1 MKLKEV
7 SENIWEVEKADGM
20 LVPVKIYASKKIIDN
35 IKDDDS
41 IQQSINVS
49 KLPGIIGSSIAM
61 PDMHQG
67 YGFPIGGVAAF
78 DLENGV
84 ISPGGVG
91 FDINCGVRILVTN
104 ITKEEFLSKREKV
117 VDKVHTIIPNG
128 LGRENKEKLSDEKLD
143 NYLKFGV
150 KFAVEEGFGVEEDL
164 KNCEDE
170 GFVENVDVSL
180 ISQRARA
187 RGKPQLGTLGAGNH
201 FIEFQVVDEIFDKA
215 LANKLELSKDLV
227 CVMVHCGSRGLGHQ
241 VASDYIQKMERNC
254 DLSKLPDRQ
263 LVYAPIKSELGQEYL
278 KAMNCAVNFAFANR
292 QIIMHKIREV
302 LADSFEDYSDF
313 LLRDVCHNIA
323 KIEKHKNSEVEK
335 EVCVHRKGATRA
347 FKGETVL
354 IPGSMGTSSY
364 VLIGGAEAENLS
376 FSSTAHGA
384 GRIMGRTNAGRS
396 IKYSDVK
403 KELDEKGI
411 YVKST
416 NEKGIVQEAP
426 EAYKDVDEVVE
437 VSDKL
442 GLAKK
447 VVRLV
452 PLAVIKG

>member
-7 SENIWEVEKADGM
+7 SENVWEVEKVEGM
-20 LVPVKIYASKKIIDN
+20 LVPVRIYASKGILNN

-41 IQQSINVS
+41 IQQAINVS
-49 KLPGIIGSSIAM
+49 KLPGIIDFSIAL

-78 DLENGV
+78 DLEDGV

-104 ITKEEFLSKREKV
+104 IKKKEFMSKREKV
-117 VDKVHTIIPNG
+117 VNKVQEIIPNG
-128 LGRENKEKLSDEKLD
+128 LGKGNKEKLSDEKLE
-143 NYLKFGV
+143 NYLKFGA
-150 KFAVEEGFGVEEDL
+150 KFAVEKGFGFEEDL

-170 GFVENVDVSL
+170 GFVEDVDVSL

-187 RGKPQLGTLGAGNH
+187 RGKPQLGTLGSGNH
-201 FIEFQVVDEIFDKA
+201 FIEFQSIEEIFDGGVAK
-215 LANKLELSKDLV
+215 KLGLEKDII
-227 CVMVHCGSRGLGHQ
+227 CVMIHCGSRGLGHQ
-241 VASDYIQKMERNC
+241 VASDYIQKMEKNC
-254 DLSKLPDRQ
+254 DLSNLPDRQ
-263 LVYAPIKSELGQEYL
+263 LVYSPVKSDLGQEYL

-302 LADSFEDYSDF
+302 LGKNFSNYKDF

-323 KIEKHKNSEVEK
+323 KIEKHKVGGELK
-335 EVCVHRKGATRA
+335 KVCVHRKGATRA
-347 FKGETVL
+347 FKDETVL

-364 VLIGGAEAENLS
+364 ILVGGSEAENLS

-384 GRIMGRTNAGRS
+384 GRVMGRAHAGRT

-403 KELDEKGI
+403 KEIEDKGI
-411 YVKST
+411 YLKSSS
-416 NEKGIVQEAP
+416 EKGVVQEAP
-426 EAYKDVDEVVE
+426 EVYKDVDEVVD

-442 GLAKK
+442 DLAKK
-447 VVRLV
+447 VARLN

>member
-1 MKLKEV
+1 
-7 SENIWEVEKADGM
+7 M

-41 IQQSINVS
+41 IQQTVNVS

-78 DLENGV
+78 DLEEGV

-117 VDKVHTIIPNG
+117 VNKVHEIIPNG

-143 NYLKFGV
+143 NYLKFGA
-150 KFAVEEGFGVEEDL
+150 KFAVEEGFGVKDDL
-164 KNCEDE
+164 KNCEDN
-170 GFVENVDVSL
+170 GFVEPVDVTL

-201 FIEFQVVDEIFDKA
+201 FIEFQIVDEIFDKV

-241 VASDYIQKMERNC
+241 VASDYIQKMEKNC

-263 LVYAPIKSELGQEYL
+263 LVYASIKSELGQEYL
-278 KAMNCAVNFAFANR
+278 NAMNCAVNFAFANR
-292 QIIMHKIREV
+292 QIIMHKIREI
-302 LADSFEDYSDF
+302 LAESFENYSDS

-323 KIEKHKNSEVEK
+323 KIEKHKVDGEVK

-354 IPGSMGTSSY
+354 IPGSMGTSS
-364 VLIGGAEAENLS
+364 
-376 FSSTAHGA
+376 
-384 GRIMGRTNAGRS
+384 
-396 IKYSDVK
+396 
-403 KELDEKGI
+403 
-411 YVKST
+411 
-416 NEKGIVQEAP
+416 
-426 EAYKDVDEVVE
+426 
-437 VSDKL
+437 
-442 GLAKK
+442 
-447 VVRLV
+447 
-452 PLAVIKG
+452 